1 MVEPGTIHA
10 LIGPNGAGKTVLL
23 NVLSG
28 YYPPTQGRIRLRGE
42 DITGLAPYAVARLGV
57 ARTFQTAQLFGEMT
71 VLQNVLL
78 GFPGQTEWRLLD
90 SAFLTPRLRR
100 EEAKRLFVARELLD
114 FVGYRGDRHAPANS
128 LPFGH
133 QRLVEIARALA
144 MDPIVIAM
152 DEPAAGLNQTEV
164 EELDR
169 LITRISLRGIAVLL
183 VEHHMDLVMGISSR
197 VTVLDYG
204 EKLAEGAP
212 SEVQANPLVVQAY
225 LGGEEIEEPSALAP
239 VLP

>member
-1 MVEPGTIHA
+1 
-10 LIGPNGAGKTVLL
+10 
-23 NVLSG
+23 
-28 YYPPTQGRIRLRGE
+28 
-42 DITGLAPYAVARLGV
+42 
-57 ARTFQTAQLFGEMT
+57 
-71 VLQNVLL
+71 
-78 GFPGQTEWRLLD
+78 
-90 SAFLTPRLRR
+90 
-100 EEAKRLFVARELLD
+100 
-114 FVGYRGDRHAPANS
+114 
-128 LPFGH
+128 
-133 QRLVEIARALA
+133 